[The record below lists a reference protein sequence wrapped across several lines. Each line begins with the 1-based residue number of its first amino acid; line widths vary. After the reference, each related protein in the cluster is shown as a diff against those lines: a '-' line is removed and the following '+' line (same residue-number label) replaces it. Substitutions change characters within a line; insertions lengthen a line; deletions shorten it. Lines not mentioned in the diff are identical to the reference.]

1 MEIRL
6 INGKSQT
13 DSAVR
18 LMRETFM
25 HSVAPLYAPRGVD
38 NFLAF
43 IEDRTL
49 VQSLELFGAFEN
61 AARVGVLGVKEGRR
75 HICCFFVQASYQ
87 RQGIGRRLWEH
98 LLTVRDNEMYTVHAS
113 PNAVPAYIRL
123 GFAAAAEEQN
133 ADCMRFTPMRFIR
146 EENV

>member
-61 AARVGVLGVKEGRR
+61 EALVGVLAVKEGRR
-75 HICCFFVQASYQ
+75 HICCFFVAPEFH
-87 RQGIGRRLWEH
+87 RRGIGTRLWEH
-98 LLTVRDNEMYTVHAS
+98 LKHQSAQQTITVNSS
-113 PNAVPAYIRL
+113 PFAVPIYRRL
-123 GFAAAAEEQN
+123 GFVPTASEQL
-133 ADCMRFTPMRFIR
+133 ADGIRYTPMQYERT
-146 EENV
+146 

>member
-25 HSVAPLYAPRGVD
+25 HSAAPPYAPRCVD
-38 NFLAF
+38 SVPAF

-49 VQSLELFGAFEN
+49 VPIPGA
-61 AARVGVLGVKEGRR
+61 VW
-75 HICCFFVQASYQ
+75 
-87 RQGIGRRLWEH
+87 RL
-98 LLTVRDNEMYTVHAS
+98 
-113 PNAVPAYIRL
+113 
-123 GFAAAAEEQN
+123 
-133 ADCMRFTPMRFIR
+133 
-146 EENV
+146 

>member
-1 MEIRL
+1 M
-6 INGKSQT
+6 
-13 DSAVR
+13 
-18 LMRETFM
+18 
-25 HSVAPLYAPRGVD
+25 
-38 NFLAF
+38 
-43 IEDRTL
+43 L

-61 AARVGVLGVKEGRR
+61 EALVGVLAVKEGRS

-98 LLTVRDNEMYTVHAS
+98 LLTVSDNEMYTVHAS

-133 ADCMRFTPMRFIR
+133 ADGMRFTPMRFIR

>member
-38 NFLAF
+38 NFPAF
-43 IEDRTL
+43 IEDRML

-61 AARVGVLGVKEGRR
+61 EALVGAECRSGLYPSGLCGCCGGTECGWYAFHTDAFYTRRKCVGVF
-75 HICCFFVQASYQ
+75 HAYACCFFAFVCLGN
-87 RQGIGRRLWEH
+87 GIG
-98 LLTVRDNEMYTVHAS
+98 N
-113 PNAVPAYIRL
+113 
-123 GFAAAAEEQN
+123 
-133 ADCMRFTPMRFIR
+133 
-146 EENV
+146 

>member
-38 NFLAF
+38 NFPAF
-43 IEDRTL
+43 IEDRML

-61 AARVGVLGVKEGRR
+61 EALVGVLAVKEGRS

-98 LLTVRDNEMYTVHAS
+98 LLTVSDNE
-113 PNAVPAYIRL
+113 
-123 GFAAAAEEQN
+123 
-133 ADCMRFTPMRFIR
+133 MRFTPMRFIR

>member
-61 AARVGVLGVKEGRR
+61 EVRIDLPDDLPVEAEQFLKAL
-75 HICCFFVQASYQ
+75 
-87 RQGIGRRLWEH
+87 RLH
-98 LLTVRDNEMYTVHAS
+98 LELLKQDYPENLRLTDTEV
-113 PNAVPAYIRL
+113 
-123 GFAAAAEEQN
+123 
-133 ADCMRFTPMRFIR
+133 
-146 EENV
+146 